1 MCYRDRRWWSANPI
15 GRASLDR
22 LFFPKPTVALHGLDR
37 WCIRENVDFWTV
49 GWNLGRCITT
59 ERPSV
64 CLRPLATDAIFYWVD
79 ERVYLLERLFKTLT
93 LFLQLFL
100 DGVRYRFN
108 NHCVSC
114 FEFLFRLLFSF
125 YFNIFLFLF
134 VFFLTYL
141 LLWKIVNFSFSLWY
155 IYICIYFFILT

>member
-59 ERPSV
+59 KRPSV

-93 LFLQLFL
+93 LFLQFFL
-100 DGVRYRFN
+100 DGVRYRFIITVYLASN
-108 NHCVSC
+108 
-114 FEFLFRLLFSF
+114 F
-125 YFNIFLFLF
+125 YFVYYSRFILIFSYFYL
-134 VFFLTYL
+134 FFLNVIYL
-141 LLWKIVNFSFSLWY
+141 LLWKIINFSFS
-155 IYICIYFFILT
+155 I

>member
-59 ERPSV
+59 KRPSV

-93 LFLQLFL
+93 LFLQFFL
-100 DGVRYRFN
+100 DGVRYRFIITVYLTSN
-108 NHCVSC
+108 
-114 FEFLFRLLFSF
+114 F
-125 YFNIFLFLF
+125 YFVYYSRFILIFSYFYL
-134 VFFLTYL
+134 FFLNVIYL
-141 LLWKIVNFSFSLWY
+141 LLWKIINFSFS
-155 IYICIYFFILT
+155 I

>member
-59 ERPSV
+59 KRPSV

-93 LFLQLFL
+93 LFLQFFL
-100 DGVRYRFN
+100 DGVRYRFIITVYLASN
-108 NHCVSC
+108 FYFVYYTRS
-114 FEFLFRLLFSF
+114 
-125 YFNIFLFLF
+125 YFNIFFIYFYL
-134 VFFLTYL
+134 FFLNVIYL
-141 LLWKIVNFSFSLWY
+141 LLWKIINFLFS
-155 IYICIYFFILT
+155 I